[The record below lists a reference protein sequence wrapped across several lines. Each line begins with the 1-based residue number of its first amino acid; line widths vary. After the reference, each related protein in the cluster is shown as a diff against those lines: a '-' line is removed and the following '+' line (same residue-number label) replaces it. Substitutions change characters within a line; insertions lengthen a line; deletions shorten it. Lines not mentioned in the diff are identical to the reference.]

1 MSIKE
6 LNEKIVELYKEGL
19 EISEIIV
26 KLNTTY
32 KRVARAINVY
42 EENRKGDE

>member
-32 KRVARAINVY
+32 KRVVRAINVY
-42 EENRKGDE
+42 EENRKRGE